1 MTQYVQ
7 TDTNGRK
14 YIVNCCERCGKI
26 TEGIHTCTP
35 NLVIER
41 LTAELAECRK
51 DSARIDW
58 ISRQD
63 FDGIYF
69 AIFQDHPYE
78 GKYGVS
84 SGSGYAIGDS
94 FRDALDGAMK
104 EASCDQQN

>member
-1 MTQYVQ
+1 M
-7 TDTNGRK
+7 
-14 YIVNCCERCGKI
+14 
-26 TEGIHTCTP
+26 
-35 NLVIER
+35 NLVERLRQGDFTAVEVLEAADQIER